1 MRWIMAT
8 KTAIARSLVASA
20 LLVVPAF
27 LLVPVEGVSISGKG
41 LQVNWATAAAQDG
54 EQPERRTRRVMA
66 ISEAVNR
73 QLGRVSAYL
82 NPEKEG
88 EEPNLQAALQEANKI
103 DSSRWN
109 EFEQAQL
116 WNLYGGIYVQMEQY
130 DKAIQYYQRY
140 VDTPSVPEA
149 NQLNVSYYLAQLYLA
164 TERYPEAIKLLEN
177 YIKRSEIVGADHYYR
192 LGQAYYM
199 ADQLDKALPNIN
211 RAVDM
216 YESSGRIP
224 PEGLYQYQMSLYHSL
239 EDYPKVVTVL
249 EKLVRH
255 YPKVNHWTTLASV
268 YGLAG
273 RPKDQLSAYD
283 AIYIM
288 GGLEKER
295 ELRVLASLLLEAEYP
310 YKAGKILEKA
320 IKEGKVENTS
330 KNLELLAGAWSL
342 AKEHKKS
349 IPVLAEAARKSK
361 DGELYSR
368 LSQLYLS
375 VDDFDNAIKAGKEAL
390 KRDLKKPAYVH
401 LFIGMSH
408 YNLEQFDDA
417 LKAFREARKDKDV
430 ASQANTWMRLVES
443 EKDRFEKLRAEEEAA
458 KKAG

>member
-1 MRWIMAT
+1 MAT
-8 KTAIARSLVASA
+8 KTAIARSLVTSA

-41 LQVNWATAAAQDG
+41 VQINWTVAQAQD
-54 EQPERRTRRVMA
+54 EQPERRTRRAMA
-66 ISEAVNR
+66 ISEAVNKR
-73 QLGRVSAYL
+73 LGRVSAFL

-88 EEPNLQAALQEANKI
+88 EEPNLQAALEEANSI

-130 DKAIQYYQRY
+130 DKAIEYYQRY

-149 NQLNVSYYLAQLYLA
+149 NQLNVSFYLAQLYLA
-164 TERYPEAIKLLEN
+164 TERYKEAIKLLED

-199 ADQLDKALPNIN
+199 DDQLDKSLPNIN
-211 RAVDM
+211 RAVEI
-216 YESSGRIP
+216 YESSGRVP
-224 PEGLYQYQMSLYHSL
+224 PEGLYQYQMSLYHSK

-273 RPKDQLSAYD
+273 RSRDQLSAYD

-288 GGLEKER
+288 GGLQKER

-320 IKEGKVENTS
+320 IKEGKVERTS
-330 KNLELLAGAWSL
+330 KNLELLAGAWTL
-342 AKEHKKS
+342 AKEQEKS
-349 IPVLAEAARKSK
+349 IPVMAEAAQKSE

-375 VDDFDNAIKAGKEAL
+375 IDEFDKAIDAGKKAL

-443 EKDRFEKLRAEEEAA
+443 EKARVERIRADEKAA
-458 KKAG
+458 G

>member
-1 MRWIMAT
+1 MAT
-8 KTAIARSLVASA
+8 KTAIARSLVTSA

-27 LLVPVEGVSISGKG
+27 LLVPVDSVSVSGKG
-41 LQVNWATAAAQDG
+41 LQINWSAAEAQEE
-54 EQPERRTRRVMA
+54 EQAERRTRRAMA

-73 QLGRVSAYL
+73 RLGRVSAIL
-82 NPEKEG
+82 NPEQEG
-88 EEPNLQAALQEANKI
+88 AEPDLQAALEEANSI
-103 DSSRWN
+103 DPSRWN

-130 DKAIQYYQRY
+130 DKAIEYYQRY

-177 YIKRSEIVGADHYYR
+177 YVTRSEIVGADHYYR

-199 ADQLDKALPNIN
+199 NDQLDKSLPNIN
-211 RAVDM
+211 RAVEI
-216 YESSGRIP
+216 YESTDRIP
-224 PEGLYQYQMSLYHSL
+224 PEGLYQYQMSLYHGL

-255 YPKVNHWTTLASV
+255 YPKMNHWTTLASV

-273 RPKDQLSAYD
+273 RPQDQVHAYD
-283 AIYIM
+283 AVYTM
-288 GGLEKER
+288 GGLQKER
-295 ELRVLASLLLEAEYP
+295 ELRLLASLYLEQEYP
-310 YKAGKILEKA
+310 YKAGKILQKA
-320 IKEGKVENTS
+320 VEEGKVERTS

-342 AKEHKKS
+342 AKEQEKS
-349 IPVLAEAARKSK
+349 IPVMVEAAQKSE

-375 VDDFDNAIKAGKEAL
+375 IDEFEKAVDAGREAL

-408 YNLEQFDDA
+408 YNLEQFDAA

-430 ASQANTWMRLVES
+430 AGQANTWLRLVES
-443 EKDRFEKLRAEEEAA
+443 EKVRVEKLREEERR
-458 KKAG
+458 AG

>member
-1 MRWIMAT
+1 MAT
-8 KTAIARSLVASA
+8 KTAMARSLVAGA

-27 LLVPVEGVSISGKG
+27 LLVPIEGVSISATSA
-41 LQVNWATAAAQDG
+41 QVNWAAAQAQE
-54 EQPERRTRRVMA
+54 EQPERRTRRAMA
-66 ISEAVNR
+66 ISEGVNR
-73 QLGRVSAYL
+73 QLGRVSAIL
-82 NPEKEG
+82 NPEQEG
-88 EEPNLQAALQEANKI
+88 AEPDLQAALAEANKI
-103 DSSRWN
+103 DPSRWN

-130 DKAIQYYQRY
+130 GKAIEYYQRY

-164 TERYPEAIKLLEN
+164 TERYKEAIGLLEN
-177 YIKRSEIVGADHYYR
+177 YINRSEIVGADHYYR

-199 ADQLDKALPNIN
+199 NDQMDKSLPNIN
-211 RAVDM
+211 RAVEIF
-216 YESSGRIP
+216 ESTDRLP
-224 PEGLYQYQMSLYHSL
+224 PEGLYQYQMSLYHGL

-273 RPKDQLSAYD
+273 RSQDQLSAYD

-288 GGLEKER
+288 GGLDKER

-310 YKAGKILEKA
+310 YKAGKILQKG
-320 IKEGKVENTS
+320 IDEGKVERS
-330 KNLELLAGAWSL
+330 SRNLELLAGAWSL
-342 AKEHKKS
+342 AKEQDKS
-349 IPVLAEAARKSK
+349 IPALAEAAKKSE

-375 VDDFDNAIKAGKEAL
+375 IDDFEEAIKAGREAL
-390 KRDLKKPAYVH
+390 KRDLKQPSYVH

-430 ASQANTWMRLVES
+430 ASQANTWLRLVES
-443 EKDRFEKLRAEEEAA
+443 EKARVEQIRAEDRAA
-458 KKAG
+458 G